1 MKNREKYAEEILNV
15 ACTGK
20 NIAIDKRTM
29 QIRGCEGFPC
39 TFCLLREC
47 DDCSKKLA
55 EWAESEYV
63 EPVRISKMDKAFL
76 DYIRDVYNF
85 VARDEEGKLFL
96 YSSKPYKN
104 VDGVWTAWGTKY
116 GLRCFDVK
124 LPMVKREDKEPW
136 TVGDL
141 KNLEVCD
148 EYEEA

>member
-1 MKNREKYAEEILNV
+1 MKNREKYAEELLDI

-29 QIRGCEGFPC
+29 QIRGCAGFLC
-39 TFCLLREC
+39 RHCLFDDH
-47 DDCSKKLA
+47 DDCDAKLA
-55 EWAESEYV
+55 EWAESEYI
-63 EPVRISKMDKAFL
+63 EPAKISKKDRAFL

-85 VARDEEGKLFL
+85 VVRDKEGKLFI

-124 LPMVKREDKEPW
+124 LPMVKREDEEPRR
-136 TVGDL
+136 VDDL
-141 KNLEVCD
+141 RELEVVD
-148 EYEEA
+148 EY